1 MKLILPRD
9 CRLSCH
15 CCQNKDKIS
24 ISKLKLKYPT
34 KIFATGNAVGITIT
48 IKLPLCGNCR
58 KKSGIIQHHS
68 SYVFFFG
75 VITMIALGV
84 LCTSLLHG
92 IPQTQPAAW
101 IALFICIC
109 SGFALNRIG
118 RYSER
123 LKVTDVDLMS
133 LPQINPFIDSGWIFD
148 TDEIPSAD
156 NYSANPP
163 DFDALKT
170 LVSDICATYGY
181 RPTHHGSEIS
191 LNNISTDQFASKF
204 SKFKI
209 IDD

>member
-9 CRLSCH
+9 CRHSCH

-24 ISKLKLKYPT
+24 ISKLKLNYPT

-48 IKLPLCGNCR
+48 IELPLCNNCR
-58 KKSGIIQHHS
+58 KKSGTIRHHNC
-68 SYVFFFG
+68 YVLFFG

-84 LCTSLLHG
+84 LHTSLLYG
-92 IPQTQPAAW
+92 IPQTKPAAW

-109 SGFALNRIG
+109 TGFALNRIG
-118 RYSER
+118 HYSER
-123 LKVTDVDLMS
+123 LKATDVDLMS
-133 LPQINPFIDSGWIFD
+133 LPQIKPFIDSGWISD

-156 NYSANPP
+156 NYPINPP
-163 DFDALKT
+163 DFNALKA
-170 LVSDICATYGY
+170 LVSGICATYGY